1 MVKIKLKFSKSIKER
16 INERDVKSKTKRNLK
31 LDEMR
36 CGLKQPLIVL
46 NNKRPLAS
54 PDCLGKR
61 PKIADL
67 SYRLKSDEEDEET
80 FRVDVARD
88 IRRQE
93 EKEISTR
100 HEKDKTK
107 MSAKDLR
114 SKLADIE
121 DENKLLKVRIKK
133 IAKQLIKKNRKINRQ
148 SIIINQFNSQ
158 VYNDAV

>member
-31 LDEMR
+31 LDERR

-46 NNKRPLAS
+46 SKKRPLAS
-54 PDCLGKR
+54 LECLGKR

-67 SYRLKSDEEDEET
+67 SYREKSDEEDEET

-107 MSAKDLR
+107 MSAKDLK
-114 SKLADIE
+114 SKLADKE

-133 IAKQLIKKNRKINRQ
+133 MAKQLIKKIGKLIGKT
-148 SIIINQFNSQ
+148 
-158 VYNDAV
+158 